1 MIRLLKFLVQ
11 LVFWIQAF
19 AGPVLVMGLIALFVY
34 SKGEKF
40 KELAILIQ
48 LAGVIAGVI
57 VAELIRRKYS
67 LDNFFGNIRDSVPL
81 SRRSKE
87 SDQNEIG
94 L

>member
-1 MIRLLKFLVQ
+1 MIRFAKFLIN

-40 KELAILIQ
+40 KLLAIIIQ
-48 LAGVIAGVI
+48 VTGVITGII
-57 VAELIRRKYS
+57 VAELIRRKYG
-67 LDNFFGNIRDSVPL
+67 LDNFFGNIRGSGPL
-81 SRRSKE
+81 LRRSKE
-87 SDQNEIG
+87 VDQKETG